1 MGFREVTMLE
11 VKEIL
16 RLWLLGVRKKRIAQ
30 QLGFDVKTVRRY
42 IGAARAQG
50 VDPAQGLAA
59 LTDERVSAVLA
70 VVQPATG
77 RPQGPAWA
85 QCRAQR
91 AVIAGYLDRGVRLS
105 KVAKLLRRQGV
116 AIAYGTLRRYAL
128 AELGFGRSAPTV
140 PVADGEPGGEVQL
153 DTGWMTYLEPDLF
166 GKRRR
171 FRAWIFT
178 AVRSRHRFVYPVFRE
193 TTETA
198 IDACEAAW
206 AYYGGIFRCL
216 IVDNTKTIVVT
227 ADPVQ
232 PTIVPTFL
240 EYAQARG
247 FVIDPTRVR
256 APKDKARVERA
267 VATVRDDCF
276 GGERLQTLDD
286 AQARALYWGR
296 EEYGLRR
303 HSTTQRC
310 PREHFET
317 EEQPVLLPA
326 PTARYDTPLWCEP
339 KVGLDQFAMVA
350 RALYS
355 LPLTY
360 RRSRLRAR
368 ADRLTVRF
376 YHRGQLVKIHQR
388 MPPGMKAIDPE
399 DFPPASLA
407 CAQRDAAFF
416 VRQATEQGVHIG
428 RFAAALVDGPAPWLR
443 MRRLFKLLGLARKYG
458 GPRLDAA
465 CQAALAAE
473 LVDVRRLAEVVR
485 LDARLA
491 PPPSPAPPP
500 PARHLRPASQ
510 YTLPLARRERP
521 PEGVT
526 P

>member
-1 MGFREVTMLE
+1 MGAVP
-11 VKEIL
+11 
-16 RLWLLGVRKKRIAQ
+16 
-30 QLGFDVKTVRRY
+30 
-42 IGAARAQG
+42 
-50 VDPAQGLAA
+50 DP
-59 LTDERVSAVLA
+59 
-70 VVQPATG
+70 PH
-77 RPQGPAWA
+77 
-85 QCRAQR
+85 
-91 AVIAGYLDRGVRLS
+91 GY
-105 KVAKLLRRQGV
+105 A
-116 AIAYGTLRRYAL
+116 TLRRYAL
-128 AELGFGRSAPTV
+128 AELGFSGTAPTV
-140 PVADGEPGGEVQL
+140 PVADGEPGVEVQL
-153 DTGWMTYLEPDLF
+153 DTGWMTHLEPDLF

-206 AYYGGIFRCL
+206 AYFGGIFKCL
-216 IVDNTKTIVVT
+216 IVDNTTTIVVR

-232 PTIVPTFL
+232 PTFVPTFL

-256 APKDKARVERA
+256 APQDKARVERT
-267 VATVRDDCF
+267 VPTVRDDCF
-276 GGERLQTLDD
+276 GGERLLTLDD
-286 AQARALYWGR
+286 AQARALHWSR
-296 EEYGLRR
+296 DEYGLRR
-303 HSTTQRC
+303 HSTTQRR

-326 PTARYDTPLWCEP
+326 PTERYDTPLWCEP

-355 LPLTY
+355 LPLVY
-360 RRSRLRAR
+360 RRRRLRAR

-376 YHRGQLVKIHQR
+376 YDRGQVIKVHER
-388 MPPGMKAIDPE
+388 KPPGMKAIDPA
-399 DFPPASLA
+399 DFPAESLA

-416 VRQATEQGVHIG
+416 VRQASEAGEHIG
-428 RFAAALVDGPAPWLR
+428 RFAAALMEGPAPWLR
-443 MRRLFKLLGLARKYG
+443 MRRLFKLLALARKYG

-473 LVDVRRLAEVVR
+473 LVDVHRLADVVR
-485 LDARLA
+485 LDPRPT
-491 PPPSPAPPP
+491 PPVPAVPL

-510 YTLPLARRERP
+510 YTLPRARRERP